1 MTEEKGIQITRGSK
15 EVIKFSSQDGIE
27 ISHSEK
33 PISGAVSESLELQ
46 VRCASTR
53 KGFKLLLERK
63 RTGQTS
69 RYRVMSILKEES
81 GRKTKAVSSS
91 SARTIDIDI
100 NQIDGILAVQCPYCG
115 GGKYS
120 LIKCACGGLSCGG
133 GVHREGNSQYQECP
147 WCQSVGVIRGHIETL
162 SGERSSP
169 RQGLPSRGNSQQQLK
184 TTADA
189 ALKLPSG
196 QKPVTKQ

>member
-15 EVIKFSSQDGIE
+15 QVSKVSSHDGIE

-33 PISGAVSESLELQ
+33 PISGAVSELLEVR

-63 RTGQTS
+63 RTAQAS
-69 RYRVMSILKEES
+69 RYKVVSILKEES
-81 GRKTKAVSSS
+81 GRQKKAVSSS
-91 SARTIDIDI
+91 NARELDIDI
-100 NQIDGILAVQCPYCG
+100 KEIDGILALRCPYCSSG
-115 GGKYS
+115 RYS
-120 LIKCACGGLSCGG
+120 LIKCGCGGLSCGG
-133 GVHREGNSQYQECP
+133 GVYREGNSQYQECP
-147 WCQSVGVIRGHIETL
+147 WCQSIGVIRGHIETL
-162 SGERSSP
+162 SGERSTP
-169 RQGLPSRGNSQQQLK
+169 RQGLPSRGSSQQKLK

-196 QKPVTKQ
+196 QRQVTKQ